1 MLTAVYSTCTPR
13 VLFVRPPATK
23 SVSRCVWTERISS
36 HLSREVC
43 VNKKKKKTLLRKN
56 SLRKTQIRMKITVKR
71 ATKIVKRAFDNGH
84 KRIGIRISLFI
95 YSILIVNTNY
105 KDHISSVKRLTRI
118 IENLHYKYWKERFQL
133 NVLRLI
139 YGPIEMST
147 DIGVFNYNT

>member
-23 SVSRCVWTERISS
+23 SVSRRVWTERISS
-36 HLSREVC
+36 NLSREVC
-43 VNKKKKKTLLRKN
+43 VSKKTRKLLRKN
-56 SLRKTQIRMKITVKR
+56 SLRKPQTRMKITVER

-95 YSILIVNTNY
+95 YSIRIVNKNY
-105 KDHISSVKRLTRI
+105 KDHISSIKRLTRI

-139 YGPIEMST
+139 YGSIEMST
-147 DIGVFNYNT
+147 DIEVFNYNT